1 MDMNIKNF
9 PLSREKLATLLI
21 ATANGTK
28 SVYNVLASAVKGL
41 IKEGYL
47 TVEGGRAIMTEK
59 GKELFNS
66 CVTSTETQHD
76 YVALATKMRELF
88 PKGTK
93 PETSHLWRSGV
104 TATVKRLKELVAK
117 TGAEFTDE
125 EAIQA
130 TEAYVT
136 RNKGSQYMR
145 VLLYFIY
152 KNDTEEGERKLK
164 SDLLDW
170 IDQIRDGELE
180 EEPEET
186 LFTEIV

>member
-21 ATANGTK
+21 ATANNTK
-28 SVYNVLASAVKGL
+28 SVYNVLSSAVKGL
-41 IKEGYL
+41 IKDGYL
-47 TVEGGRAIMTEK
+47 ALEGGRAIITEK
-59 GKELFNS
+59 GKQLFDS

-76 YVALATKMRELF
+76 WPTLATKMREMF

-104 TATVKRLKELVAK
+104 TATVKRLKELVDK

-125 EAIQA
+125 EALQA
-130 TEAYVT
+130 TEAYVN
-136 RNKGSQYMR
+136 RNKSSQYMR

-152 KNDTEEGERKLK
+152 KNDMEDGERKLK

-170 IDQIRDGELE
+170 IDQVRDGELDA
-180 EEPEET
+180 EPEET

>member
-1 MDMNIKNF
+1 MNIKNF

-28 SVYNVLASAVKGL
+28 SVYNVLSSAVKGL
-41 IKEGYL
+41 IKDGYL
-47 TVEGGRAIMTEK
+47 ALEGGRAIITDK
-59 GKELFNS
+59 GKELFDR

-76 YVALATKMRELF
+76 WPVLAAKMRELF

-104 TATVKRLKELVAK
+104 TATVKRLKELVDK

-125 EAIQA
+125 EALQA

-136 RNKGSQYMR
+136 RNRNSQYMR

-152 KNDTEEGERKLK
+152 KNDMEDGERKLK

-170 IDQIRDGELE
+170 IDQVRDGEIE
-180 EEPEET
+180 VEPEET